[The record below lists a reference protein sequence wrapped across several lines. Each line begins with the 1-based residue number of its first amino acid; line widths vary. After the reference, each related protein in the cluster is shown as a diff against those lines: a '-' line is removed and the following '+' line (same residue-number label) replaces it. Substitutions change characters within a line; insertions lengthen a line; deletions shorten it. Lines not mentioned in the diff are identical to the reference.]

1 MTEKSKILDPFNP
14 VPPYQYGTH
23 YSSPGVVFNF
33 MIRMSPYT
41 EAGRT
46 LQGGKF
52 DIADRVFF
60 SLHWAWR
67 SATTEMSDVR

>member
-1 MTEKSKILDPFNP
+1 
-14 VPPYQYGTH
+14 
-23 YSSPGVVFNF
+23 

-41 EAGRT
+41 QAGRT

-60 SLHWAWR
+60 SLNWAWR
-67 SATTEMSDVR
+67 SATTEMSDVRQLIP